1 MNLKNIMR
9 EPQARKKTS
18 EEEELISTGHMTCH
32 CASMEDFGKK
42 ILWTLIGILVAYSI
56 VFLGTMIRNNL
67 QKFNYIGKAD
77 KAERTILISAEG
89 KSTVVPDIG
98 ETTIGF
104 EAEAKT
110 VAEAQEKNT
119 KVMNSLI
126 EKLKALGIDEKDIQ
140 TANYNVYPQYD
151 YLEKEG
157 RVLRGYMVSQN
168 VQVKIRNLDIS
179 DKVFALAGEVG
190 ANQVGGLNFTIDE
203 RDTYVAEARQEALKK
218 VEEKAT
224 LLANSLGMTLG
235 KVLSYDEYE
244 SGGAVPMYKAY
255 AEDMVYGM
263 GGGVSAPA
271 IEAGSTEVVLN
282 VNVTFEIK

>member
-9 EPQARKKTS
+9 EPETRKKLS
-18 EEEELISTGHMTCH
+18 GEEIPRACH
-32 CASMEDFGKK
+32 CATMAEFGKK
-42 ILWTLIGILVAYSI
+42 ILWTLFGIMVAYSI
-56 VFLGTMIRNNL
+56 VLLGTLIRNNL
-67 QKFNYIGKAD
+67 QEYNYIGKAD

-110 VAEAQEKNT
+110 VTEAQEKNT

-168 VQVKIRNLDIS
+168 VQVKIRDLDMA

-203 RDTYVAEARQEALKK
+203 RDAYIAEARQKAMVKI
-218 VEEKAT
+218 EEKARM
-224 LLANSLGMTLG
+224 LADSLGIQLG

-263 GGGVSAPA
+263 GGGVAAPT